1 MIKNNKAILCSIFVI
16 RTKHLLN
23 KLEISD
29 RAENINWF
37 GNEKFSEEKRWKLD
51 HFRKKEKK
59 T

>member
-29 RAENINWF
+29 RAEKLI
-37 GNEKFSEEKRWKLD
+37 ELEMKFFL
-51 HFRKKEKK
+51 RKKGEN
-59 T
+59 

>member
-29 RAENINWF
+29 RAENIN
-37 GNEKFSEEKRWKLD
+37 
-51 HFRKKEKK
+51 
-59 T
+59 